1 MWFVPTCLVK
11 KKKKTNKKTVRSS
24 HLLVGNSLATP
35 YITLYKISSERTSS
49 VLIKT
54 IIIVITISR

>member
-11 KKKKTNKKTVRSS
+11 KKKKTVRSS